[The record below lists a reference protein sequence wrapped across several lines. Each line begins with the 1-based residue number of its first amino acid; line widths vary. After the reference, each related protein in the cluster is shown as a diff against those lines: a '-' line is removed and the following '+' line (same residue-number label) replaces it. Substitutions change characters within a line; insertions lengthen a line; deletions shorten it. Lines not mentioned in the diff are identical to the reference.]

1 VLCIRLRRLI
11 WSIAP
16 AIGTLYL
23 RQGILSRK
31 GVRHQLTLSSESD
44 LDPEAAYKRGD
55 EFLKS
60 IYRDVPGINTED
72 DYVRKCSPDY
82 FFLVSSKPSS
92 PPPPNP
98 SLHAYTYIRVPL
110 PIQSNSIFFSVCLG
124 LLYPH
129 IFSYTG
135 ILDKLES
142 SQAIISSLIA
152 IDCTAQARNHMKGML
167 WNGASRGEVT
177 MVRDIVALIAER
189 LGVRFKGGKGVIDVP
204 ELPDLN

>member
-1 VLCIRLRRLI
+1 MRCVLCIRLRRLI

-92 PPPPNP
+92 PPPPTPRYMHILIYVYPYP
-98 SLHAYTYIRVPL
+98 SNLT
-110 PIQSNSIFFSVCLG
+110 
-124 LLYPH
+124 LYSFP
-129 IFSYTG
+129 Y
-135 ILDKLES
+135 
-142 SQAIISSLIA
+142 
-152 IDCTAQARNHMKGML
+152 
-167 WNGASRGEVT
+167 V
-177 MVRDIVALIAER
+177 
-189 LGVRFKGGKGVIDVP
+189 
-204 ELPDLN
+204 